1 MNKTEEQACTL
12 AQCKREFIN
21 FLKENNAYEAY
32 KYNVRQNKQLTKST
46 STPYS
51 LFSIININP
60 FSPLIKKAYSLYNGL
75 TFDEDDAMKCRRDYV
90 KIHICELINYAFTW
104 AETKEGELF
113 WRRLDSKWKHY
124 LKQKSINITF

>member
-1 MNKTEEQACTL
+1 MIKTEEQACTL

-32 KYNVRQNKQLTKST
+32 KYNVRRNKQLTTST

-75 TFDEDDAMKCRRDYV
+75 IFDEDDAMKCRLDYV
-90 KIHICELINYAFTW
+90 KIHICELINYAFIW

-124 LKQKSINITF
+124 LKQKFINITF

>member
-1 MNKTEEQACTL
+1 MTEIKEPTYTL

-21 FLKENNAYEAY
+21 FLKENNAYEVY

-46 STPYS
+46 SRPYS

-75 TFDEDDAMKCRRDYV
+75 TFDEDDAMKCRRDY
-90 KIHICELINYAFTW
+90 IRIQICELINYAFTW
-104 AETKEGELF
+104 EETKEGHAF
-113 WRRLDSKWKHY
+113 WSNLDNKWKHY
-124 LKQKSINITF
+124 LKQKFISITF